1 MIILPIQIKKNWK
14 VTLIDQSKFV
24 FGDIKFFGLVYKG
37 YFWDMEVKEYKEDEY
52 RIIFGVEK
60 NTFNAMVDLAENQ
73 YKKDHENGGRNDGLS
88 PRERVEITLKYVR
101 QYVSQRYLAIEYN
114 IAKSCIAP
122 AIKWTLKVIA
132 SNEGFSLPNKVENI
146 YDTSEDRIYDVT
158 ESRIDRPQKIQEK
171 YYSGKKKM
179 HTLKTQ
185 VEIGVE
191 TLLIYSIAFAV
202 GSTHDFNLFKNSS
215 HDYNKDTTL
224 FADLGYIG
232 IEKIHKNSIIP
243 IKNSK
248 NHKLNDD
255 EKWFNSEVSK
265 IRIAIEHVNAFL
277 KKFKIISTR
286 FRNRR
291 KNFKLYMTF
300 ICCIYNYETANI

>member
-1 MIILPIQIKKNWK
+1 MVK
-14 VTLIDQSKFV
+14 
-24 FGDIKFFGLVYKG
+24 LVEKQ
-37 YFWDMEVKEYKEDEY
+37 YKEEH
-52 RIIFGVEK
+52 K
-60 NTFNAMVDLAENQ
+60 
-73 YKKDHENGGRNDGLS
+73 NGGRKDGLT
-88 PRERVEITLKYVR
+88 PRERVEVTLKYTR

-122 AIKWTLKVIA
+122 IIKWTLKIIV
-132 SNEGFSLPNKVENI
+132 SSGSFSLPNKVENI

-158 ESRIDRPQKIQEK
+158 ESKIDRPQKNQEK

-185 VEIGVE
+185 VEIGAE
-191 TLLIYSIAFAV
+191 TLLIYSIGFAIGNV
-202 GSTHDFNLFKNSS
+202 HDFNLFKNSS

-224 FADLGYIG
+224 FVDLGYVG

-243 IKNSK
+243 IKSSK

-255 EKWFNSEVSK
+255 EKWYNSEVSK
-265 IRIAIEHVNAFL
+265 VRIAIEHVNAFL
-277 KKFKIISTR
+277 KKFKIVSTR
-286 FRNRR
+286 FRNRK

-300 ICCIYNYETANI
+300 ICCIYNFETANF